1 MNALKAARTR
11 SGLTLRELAEKS
23 GVGKDTISRLEN
35 YQGTPQAQTLR
46 KLADALE
53 VPIAELSEDLTRG
66 RERMMEEAKTKDK
79 VEVRV
84 TWEDSQGRL
93 RKEGLRFRGEEIDWV
108 DSGGS
113 GDIIKTLYRCPN
125 GFRVVV
131 DDQENTTVSLYPNR
145 SNPYTGETE
154 YPTYSA
160 EELVEVFPEFGDE
173 DLIGTVRIRDLD

>member
-1 MNALKAARTR
+1 MNALKAARGR

-53 VPIAELSEDLTRG
+53 VPIAELSEDLTSG
-66 RERMMEEAKTKDK
+66 RERMLKEAKTKEK

-93 RKEGLRFRGEEIDWV
+93 REEILRFRGEEIDWV
-108 DSGGS
+108 DGGRR
-113 GDIIKTLYRCPN
+113 GNIIKTLYRCPD
-125 GFRVVV
+125 GFRVEVN
-131 DDQENTTVSLYPNR
+131 DQEAEMISLYPNHP
-145 SNPYTGETE
+145 NPYTGETE

-160 EELVEVFPEFGDE
+160 EELVQKFPEFGDE
-173 DLIGTVRIRDLD
+173 DLVGAVRIRDLD

>member
-1 MNALKAARTR
+1 MNALKAARGR

-53 VPIAELSEDLTRG
+53 VPIAELSENLTRG
-66 RERMMEEAKTKDK
+66 RERMLEEAKTKEK

-93 RKEGLRFRGEEIDWV
+93 REEGLRFRGEEIDWV
-108 DSGGS
+108 DSGRRGN
-113 GDIIKTLYRCPN
+113 IITTLYRCPN

-131 DDQENTTVSLYPNR
+131 ENHENSTVSLYPNHP
-145 SNPYTGETE
+145 NPYTGETE

-160 EELVEVFPEFGDE
+160 EELVQEFPEFGDE
-173 DLIGTVRIRDLD
+173 DLVGAVRIRDLD

>member
-53 VPIAELSEDLTRG
+53 VPIAELSEDLTKG

-93 RKEGLRFRGEEIDWV
+93 RGEVLRFRGEEIDWV

-131 DDQENTTVSLYPNR
+131 DDQENSIVSLYPNHL
-145 SNPYTGETE
+145 NPSTGEPE

-160 EELVEVFPEFGDE
+160 EQLVEEFPEFGDE